1 MVMVIS
7 IMASG
12 RPEND
17 MEKESILPKKMA
29 ESTIDFMFWF
39 DISIYT

>member
-17 MEKESILPKKMA
+17 TEKESILPKKMA
-29 ESTIDFMFWF
+29 ESTIEFMVWF
-39 DISIYT
+39 HISIYT